1 MQNFLGEVNVFLSAA
16 CFSQNFPK
24 VILDQRAVILMVII
38 SIVTSFMQHLLTSE
52 IVDLQ
57 YL

>member
-24 VILDQRAVILMVII
+24 VILDQRTVILMA
-38 SIVTSFMQHLLTSE
+38 Q
-52 IVDLQ
+52 
-57 YL
+57 